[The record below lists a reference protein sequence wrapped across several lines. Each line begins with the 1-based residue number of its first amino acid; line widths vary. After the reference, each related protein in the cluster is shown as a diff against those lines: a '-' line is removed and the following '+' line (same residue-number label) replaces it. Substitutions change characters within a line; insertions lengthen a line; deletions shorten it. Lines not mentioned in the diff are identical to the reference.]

1 MKYSEALQYST
12 EIEKAT
18 DHLNRLIQG
27 ASVAGMTVEVDYVGF
42 RHVGGLEFDIVQTT
56 TKVRPSDLEI
66 DK

>member
-18 DHLNRLIQG
+18 EHLNRLIQG

-42 RHVGGLEFDIVQTT
+42 RHVGGLEFNIVQTH
-56 TKVRPSDLEI
+56 TKIRPSDLEI